1 MLFQPIHYWL
11 SSFKTRNKI
20 LNFIDYSGFFNSAE
34 LTALISLR
42 DKNYALK
49 NNRDNFIES
58 LKFDTRKIIF
68 PHQTHSSNISIV
80 DKSKSYPE
88 TDGLISTTKNLGIG
102 ILIADCT
109 PVFLFGANSGH
120 CGIIHSG
127 WKGAAGQITTN
138 ALKKF
143 IALGNSSSEIKAVIG
158 PSIEKCCFEV
168 GREVARH
175 FSSKNLFSK
184 KGSKLNLDL
193 KSVIYE
199 ELMNSGLSKKNIY
212 RDGYCTFCEE
222 EKFFSYRREGALT
235 GRMIA
240 IMNVKSR

>member
-1 MLFQPIHYWL
+1 MLFQPIHYRL
-11 SSFKTRNKI
+11 PSFKIRNVI
-20 LNFIDYSGFFNSAE
+20 LNFIDYSGFFNNAE

-49 NNRDNFIES
+49 NNRDDFIES

-80 DKSKSYPE
+80 GKLKSYPE

-127 WKGAAGQITTN
+127 WKGTAGKITTN

-168 GREVARH
+168 GRDVARH
-175 FSSKNLFSK
+175 FSSK
-184 KGSKLNLDL
+184 
-193 KSVIYE
+193 IYFQKRA
-199 ELMNSGLSKKNIY
+199 LS
-212 RDGYCTFCEE
+212 
-222 EKFFSYRREGALT
+222 
-235 GRMIA
+235 
-240 IMNVKSR
+240 